1 MISIPSRA
9 VDKDKLFAE
18 KVHGSHRKL
27 ECLTCAKVITLGSA
41 LDCDSLI
48 LLEIADHVGEY
59 AGHKMMEADDLQ

>member
-18 KVHGSHRKL
+18 RVYSSHRKL
-27 ECLTCAKVITLGSA
+27 ECLTRAKVITLGST

-48 LLEIADHVGEY
+48 LLEIADHIGRYV
-59 AGHKMMEADDLQ
+59 GHKMMEADDLQ